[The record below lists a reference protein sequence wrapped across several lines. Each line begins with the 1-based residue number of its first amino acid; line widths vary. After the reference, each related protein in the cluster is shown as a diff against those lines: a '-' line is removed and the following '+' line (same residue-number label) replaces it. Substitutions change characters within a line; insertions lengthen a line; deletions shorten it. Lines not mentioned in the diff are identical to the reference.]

1 MSQRYV
7 IISSRTSYVG
17 EMGDGGWYTGNHRDI
32 LYNKPLV
39 ELELE
44 LTTCTLSAWPD
55 NKEKCTELFD
65 YCVTYTEEE
74 PNPDKPFV
82 TKVK

>member
-1 MSQRYV
+1 MDSQNRLCWV
-7 IISSRTSYVG
+7 VVVDNPVTIEI
-17 EMGDGGWYTGNHRDI
+17 D
-32 LYNKPLV
+32 LYPLQPWFV
-39 ELELE
+39 TEE
-44 LTTCTLSAWPD
+44 LTPCTVSVWPD

-82 TKVK
+82 TKVT